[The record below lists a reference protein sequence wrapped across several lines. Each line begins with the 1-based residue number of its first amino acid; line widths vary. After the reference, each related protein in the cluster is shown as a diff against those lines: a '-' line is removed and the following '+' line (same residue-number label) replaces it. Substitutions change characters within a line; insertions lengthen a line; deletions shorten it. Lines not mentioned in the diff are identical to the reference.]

1 MRFYSHPF
9 MLANH
14 WNPRWVARLFSVALI
29 MIGIMGCKDKAP
41 ASDEQSNSLPKDF
54 ITFYHR
60 FLSDSIYQIEHI
72 SFPLEGI
79 PDNVANYPAFDDTFR
94 WQAATWAMHRPFD
107 LKANGFTST
116 FKQIGPIII
125 EEIQHE
131 SGQFGMLRR
140 FSNNGEEWTLIYY
153 AGLNP
158 LKS

>member
-1 MRFYSHPF
+1 MRFYSISL
-9 MLANH
+9 MLDNG
-14 WNPRWVARLFSVALI
+14 WNPSRTVRLFSLVF
-29 MIGIMGCKDKAP
+29 MIIGMVGCKDKAP
-41 ASDEQSNSLPKDF
+41 IDDDSSNSLPKDF
-54 ITFYHR
+54 ITFYDR
-60 FLSDSIYQIEHI
+60 FLADSIYQIEHI

-79 PDNVANYPAFDDTFR
+79 PDNVANYPGFDDTFR
-94 WQAATWAMHRPFD
+94 WQAATWVMHRPFD

-116 FKQIGPIII
+116 FKQLGPIII
-125 EEIQHE
+125 EEIRHE